1 MEELQITAAVIAG
14 LILRI
19 GLPVGL
25 TFLLAHFL
33 RKLDSRWREEA
44 EQKVIEKKHLEQQQI
59 LLNLWLDQPCYS
71 IMNCSNE
78 LKKNCKAYNQRTKPC
93 WEVNRSNGSM
103 SQRCKDCAYRKEI
116 NQVIDSVR
124 I

>member
-14 LILRI
+14 LLLRI

-25 TFLLAHFL
+25 TFLLARFL

-44 EQKVIEKKHLEQQQI
+44 EQKVIERKQFEQQQT

-71 IMNCSNE
+71 IMNCTDQQKE
-78 LKKNCKAYNQRTKPC
+78 NCTAHSQTEKPC
-93 WEVNRSNGSM
+93 WEINRANGNL
-103 SQRCKDCAYRKEI
+103 SQRCQDCEYRKELTL
-116 NQVIDSVR
+116 VIDSVK

>member
-1 MEELQITAAVIAG
+1 MEELQIIAAVIAG
-14 LILRI
+14 LLLRI

-44 EQKVIEKKHLEQQQI
+44 EQQVVERKKLEQQQI

-71 IMNCSNE
+71 IMNCSDE
-78 LKKNCKAYNQRTKPC
+78 QKQNCDAYNQREKPC
-93 WEVNRSNGSM
+93 WEINRSNGSM
-103 SQRCKDCAYRKEI
+103 AQRCKDCQYRKEL
-116 NQVIDSVR
+116 NYVIDSVR